1 MGDSNGNYFKGQIC
15 TNGIC
20 ACKSMQSY
28 KLKVILGLYRAQR
41 IVSKLSEKKK
51 KKITATHPSELF
63 SSQLRSQTVLG
74 TLHPGLLLPM

>member
-51 KKITATHPSELF
+51 K
-63 SSQLRSQTVLG
+63 SQLP
-74 TLHPGLLLPM
+74 TLQSFSPPNSGLKQF